1 MSVKAVTKKEERVK
15 KLLLALDSEKAKTKQ
30 LTKKAKSLED
40 KLLRSKRQN
49 SELKKELRS
58 EQKKT

>member
-1 MSVKAVTKKEERVK
+1 MAIKAETKKEERVN

-30 LTKKAKSLED
+30 LIKKTKSLEN
-40 KLLRSKRQN
+40 KLLRSKRKN

-58 EQKKT
+58 EQKKN